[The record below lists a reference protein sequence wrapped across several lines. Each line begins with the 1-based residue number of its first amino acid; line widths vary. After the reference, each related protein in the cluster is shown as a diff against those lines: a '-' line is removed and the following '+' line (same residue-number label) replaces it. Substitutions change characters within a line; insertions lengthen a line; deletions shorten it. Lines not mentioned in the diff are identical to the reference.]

1 MGPKKVDPAR
11 VWKEYEKGIDFKTQL
26 NLYDTVENNENFYI
40 GKQWEGVVSNGLPT
54 PVFDFIRRIVL
65 FLVASVATD
74 NLKLAASPL
83 PSSGQTASGNVERVC
98 RIINAQFEALF
109 EQNKIGRTVRGFM
122 RNAAVDGDGC
132 IYSWFDPEVVTGQA
146 AQGAIRVQLLENT
159 RVIFGNPNDQKVQS
173 QPYLLLSRRELLE
186 DVRREAEA
194 NGQDPEAVKPDN
206 DEANDRF
213 DAMTDGKV
221 TTLMRLWKDRGSG
234 TVRAVKTVRDAVVRP
249 EWDTGQKRYPIVWL
263 SWDAVRNCYHGQA
276 AVTGLIPNQ
285 IFVNKMF
292 AMTYLSQMT
301 TAYPKILYDKSRV
314 DKWDSRVGAAIP
326 VNPGDRGL
334 NDVAKVMDP
343 AVISPQV
350 SQFID
355 LTISTT
361 KECMGVTDA
370 ALGNVKPDNT
380 SAIIA
385 LQKSSSVPMEMVKQ
399 DLYQALEDLGL
410 IWLDLMRVYYG
421 TRYVE
426 LPPTQ
431 AEEQAMA
438 ELGIARGAAE
448 QPQLFDFS
456 GQLEALPLSLKLDV
470 GASAYW
476 SEIAQVNTLDNLLMA
491 DKITIEQYLE
501 RMPNGYIAKQLE
513 LLDELRQARQMGMAP
528 SGCAPGPMTGEG
540 EAYDPALQAGH
551 SILNRKMQQAF

>member
-1 MGPKKVDPAR
+1 M
-11 VWKEYEKGIDFKTQL
+11 
-26 NLYDTVENNENFYI
+26 
-40 GKQWEGVVSNGLPT
+40 
-54 PVFDFIRRIVL
+54 
-65 FLVASVATD
+65 
-74 NLKLAASPL
+74 
-83 PSSGQTASGNVERVC
+83 
-98 RIINAQFEALF
+98 
-109 EQNKIGRTVRGFM
+109 
-122 RNAAVDGDGC
+122 
-132 IYSWFDPEVVTGQA
+132 
-146 AQGAIRVQLLENT
+146 
-159 RVIFGNPNDQKVQS
+159 
-173 QPYLLLSRRELLE
+173 
-186 DVRREAEA
+186 
-194 NGQDPEAVKPDN
+194 
-206 DEANDRF
+206 
-213 DAMTDGKV
+213 
-221 TTLMRLWKDRGSG
+221 
-234 TVRAVKTVRDAVVRP
+234 
-249 EWDTGQKRYPIVWL
+249 
-263 SWDAVRNCYHGQA
+263 
-276 AVTGLIPNQ
+276 
-285 IFVNKMF
+285 
-292 AMTYLSQMT
+292 
-301 TAYPKILYDKSRV
+301 
-314 DKWDSRVGAAIP
+314 
-326 VNPGDRGL
+326 NPGDRGL

-361 KECMGVTDA
+361 KECMGATDA

-528 SGCAPGPMTGEG
+528 SGGAPGPMTGEG

>member
-83 PSSGQTASGNVERVC
+83 PSSGQTASGDVERVC

-159 RVIFGNPNDQKVQS
+159 RVIFGNPNDREVQS

-361 KECMGVTDA
+361 KECMGATDA

-528 SGCAPGPMTGEG
+528 SGGAPGPMTGEG
-540 EAYDPALQAGH
+540 EAYDPALQAGR
-551 SILNRKMQQAF
+551 SILNRKLQQVF